1 MAAQFVVGLAHL
13 GGYCIEKNGHFAYYW
28 LRMAAENSSEVQQR
42 SARLVEKLKTKITRA
57 GQEFHGSTR
66 HRQHGRPAVRDVD
79 HCIFISL
86 HGITGEQGHGSR
98 PPTPLMRTFPLTNNM
113 AAAGPE
119 SSAPQAAQ
127 ENESRRTMLIG
138 RRSHRVYSWVFS
150 WSRFITGAGF

>member
-1 MAAQFVVGLAHL
+1 MLEGASWRLNSLLDWHILEATAS
-13 GGYCIEKNGHFAYYW
+13 KTNGHFAYYW

-113 AAAGPE
+113 
-119 SSAPQAAQ
+119 
-127 ENESRRTMLIG
+127 
-138 RRSHRVYSWVFS
+138 
-150 WSRFITGAGF
+150 

>member
-1 MAAQFVVGLAHL
+1 
-13 GGYCIEKNGHFAYYW
+13 
-28 LRMAAENSSEVQQR
+28 MAAENSSEVQQR

-57 GQEFHGSTR
+57 DRNFAGSTR
-66 HRQHGRPAVRDVD
+66 HRQHRRPAVRDVD

-138 RRSHRVYSWVFS
+138 RRSQPSLLI
-150 WSRFITGAGF
+150 RFLLSSFIIGAGFPGVKEIG